1 MNKRN
6 WMVVLWVMAL
16 ALTAVAADDPLVG
29 TWKLNLAKSKYSPGP
44 APKSQTLMFGA
55 QGDGLNIMAH
65 TTNAD
70 GSTQNLEYTAKPDGK
85 EYPIKG
91 DPDRD
96 STTMKR
102 IDAYTT
108 EVAGKKAGKPT
119 ITFRRVVAKDGKTLT
134 LTASGTNG
142 KGQKVNNVAVYDK
155 Q

>member
-1 MNKRN
+1 MSKRLR
-6 WMVVLWVMAL
+6 VAVSLLFVLCVAAW
-16 ALTAVAADDPLVG
+16 AADDPLVG
-29 TWKLNLAKSKYSPGP
+29 TWKLNAAKSKYSPGP

-134 LTASGTNG
+134 ITSSGTNG